1 MVIVLLL
8 DQVMAMVFKARLKY
22 HQLVLVVLLLF
33 CWTMLTCSI
42 AFQYIRERDYKIEH
56 INDQLQL
63 YNKYLAEHY
72 FFENNLDEIHIPY
85 EPIRISL
92 INFEGRVF
100 YDNKNDPK
108 GLDNHL
114 NRSEVKEAMKSGA
127 GYTIDRTSNSDGLT
141 YFYSASKY
149 RNLIVR
155 TAIPYSES
163 LEETLSADMAF
174 FWFMF
179 TVTMIMSMLGWWV
192 TRQLGQTITRL
203 NRFAGKAEKGEL
215 ISDVEAFPRNELG
228 EISKHIINLYTKLQ
242 QTIVERD
249 LKHEQALH
257 QEQEK
262 IRIKKQLT
270 NDINHELKTPVASM
284 QVCLETLL
292 SGPKLPEEMRHKLME
307 QCYSNCERLRHLLN
321 DVSLITRLEEGSLLI
336 PKEKLVI
343 NDLVMEIK
351 NELDFLPQE
360 AKMKLN
366 IEMQEHIVIC
376 GNKSLITSVFRN
388 LTENALAYSEGENIY
403 IIVDNTDKERVKVVF
418 EDDGVGVSEEHLQ
431 RLFDRFYRI
440 DKGRSRKLGGTGLG
454 LSIVKHAIRFHGGD
468 IRVLKSPRGGL
479 RFEFTLQKNNKDYI
493 S

>member
-1 MVIVLLL
+1 
-8 DQVMAMVFKARLKY
+8 MAMAFRIKLKY
-22 HQLVLVVLLLF
+22 HQLVLSVLLIF

-42 AFQYIRERDYKIEH
+42 GFQYVREKEYKIEH
-56 INDQLQL
+56 INSQLQL

-72 FFENNLDEIHIPY
+72 FFENNLDEIHLPY

-92 INFEGRVF
+92 INLDGKVI
-100 YDNKNDPK
+100 YDNKNNPTL
-108 GLDNHL
+108 LDNHL
-114 NRSEVKEAMKSGA
+114 SRPEVKEALLKGA
-127 GYTIDRTSNSDGLT
+127 GYTIDRTSDSDGNA

-149 RNLIVR
+149 RSMIVR

-179 TVTMIMSMLGWWV
+179 SVTLVMTVLGWWV

-215 ISDVEAFPRNELG
+215 IDAVEDFPRNELG
-228 EISKHIINLYTKLQ
+228 EISHHIINLYTQLQ

-249 LKHEQALH
+249 LKHEQALL

-307 QCYSNCERLRHLLN
+307 QCYANCERLRHLLN

-343 NDLVMEIK
+343 NDIVTEIK
-351 NELDFLPQE
+351 NEIELLPRE
-360 AKMKLN
+360 NAMKLN
-366 IEMQEHIVIC
+366 VDIRERVEFD

-388 LTENALAYSEGENIY
+388 LTENALAYSEGSNIY
-403 IIVDNTDKERVKVVF
+403 IHVEKSEPCTVKVVF
-418 EDDGVGVSEEHLQ
+418 EDDGVGVDDVHLQ
-431 RLFDRFYRI
+431 RLFDRFYRV

-454 LSIVKHAIRFHGGD
+454 LSIVKHAVRFHGGD
-468 IRVLKSPRGGL
+468 IAVSRSPRGGL
-479 RFEFTLQKNNKDYI
+479 RFVFTLKNREKEAEQPRL
-493 S
+493 

>member
-1 MVIVLLL
+1 
-8 DQVMAMVFKARLKY
+8 MATVFRIRFKY
-22 HQLVLVVLLLF
+22 HQLVLAVLLLF

-42 AFQYIRERDYKIEH
+42 CFQYIREKEYKIEH
-56 INDQLQL
+56 INAQLQL

-72 FFENNLDEIHIPY
+72 LFENNLDEIHIPY

-92 INFEGRVF
+92 INFDGKVI
-100 YDNKNDPK
+100 YDNKNNTEL
-108 GLDNHL
+108 LDNHL
-114 NRSEVKEAMKSGA
+114 NRPEVNEALLYGA
-127 GYTIDRTSNSDGLT
+127 GYTIDRTSNSDGNA

-163 LEETLSADMAF
+163 FEETLSADMAF

-179 TVTMIMSMLGWWV
+179 SVTLVMSILGWWV

-228 EISKHIINLYTKLQ
+228 EISKHIINLYTQLQ

-257 QEQEK
+257 QEKEK

-292 SGPKLPEEMRHKLME
+292 SGPILTEEMRYKLIE

-336 PKEKLVI
+336 PKEHLII
-343 NDLVMEIK
+343 NDIVFEIK
-351 NELDFLPQE
+351 NEIDLLPQE
-360 AKMKLN
+360 NKMKLN
-366 IEMQEHIVIC
+366 VDINESVEIY

-388 LTENALAYSEGENIY
+388 LTENALAYSEGKNIY
-403 IIVDNTDKERVKVVF
+403 INVERKNQEQIIVNF
-418 EDDGVGVSEEHLQ
+418 EDDGVGVDDIHLQ
-431 RLFDRFYRI
+431 RLFDRFYRV

-454 LSIVKHAIRFHGGD
+454 LSIVKHAVKFHGGD
-468 IRVLKSPRGGL
+468 IFVSRSSRGGL
-479 RFEFTLQKNNKDYI
+479 KFVFTLQINDCGCG

>member
-1 MVIVLLL
+1 
-8 DQVMAMVFKARLKY
+8 MAMAFKVRLKY
-22 HQLVLVVLLLF
+22 HQLLLAVLLLF

-42 AFQYIRERDYKIEH
+42 GFQYLREKEYKIEH

-72 FFENNLDEIHIPY
+72 LFENNLDEIHIPY

-92 INFEGRVF
+92 INFDGKVI
-100 YDNKNDPK
+100 YDNKNDTK
-108 GLDNHL
+108 LLDNHL
-114 NRSEVKEAMKSGA
+114 NRPEVLDALRKGA
-127 GYTIDRTSNSDGLT
+127 GYTIDRTSDSDGNA

-149 RNLIVR
+149 RSLIVR

-163 LEETLSADMAF
+163 LEEMLSADMVF

-179 TVTMIMSMLGWWV
+179 SVTLVMSLLGWWV

-215 ISDVEAFPRNELG
+215 ICDVEKFPRNELG
-228 EISKHIINLYTKLQ
+228 EISKHIINLYTQLQ

-249 LKHEQALH
+249 LKHEQALL
-257 QEQEK
+257 QEKEK

-284 QVCLETLL
+284 QVCLETLI
-292 SGPKLPEEMRHKLME
+292 SGPKLSEEMRGKLME

-343 NDLVMEIK
+343 NDIVDEIK
-351 NELDFLPQE
+351 NEMELLPQVN
-360 AKMKLN
+360 KMALVVD
-366 IEMQEHIVIC
+366 IRERVEIC

-388 LTENALAYSEGENIY
+388 LTENALAYSEGEHIY
-403 IIVDNTDKERVKVVF
+403 ITVAKMDPERVQVVF
-418 EDDGVGVSEEHLQ
+418 EDDGVGVDEIHLQ
-431 RLFDRFYRI
+431 RLFDRFYRV

-454 LSIVKHAIRFHGGD
+454 LSIVKHAVRFHGGE
-468 IRVLKSPRGGL
+468 IEVSRSNRGGL
-479 RFEFTLQKNNKDYI
+479 RFVFSLRIYNKECVA
-493 S
+493 

>member
-1 MVIVLLL
+1 
-8 DQVMAMVFKARLKY
+8 MATVFKIRLKY
-22 HQLVLVVLLLF
+22 HQLVLSVLLLF

-42 AFQYIRERDYKIEH
+42 GFQYLREKEYKIEH
-56 INDQLQL
+56 INAQLQL

-72 FFENNLDEIHIPY
+72 LFENNLDEIHIPY
-85 EPIRISL
+85 ESIRISL
-92 INFEGRVF
+92 INFDGKVI
-100 YDNKNDPK
+100 YDNKNDTK
-108 GLDNHL
+108 LLDNHL
-114 NRSEVKEAMKSGA
+114 TRPEISEAMQNGA
-127 GYTIDRTSNSDGLT
+127 GYTIDRTSDSDGNA

-149 RNLIVR
+149 RSLIVR

-179 TVTMIMSMLGWWV
+179 IVTVVMSILGWWV
-192 TRQLGQTITRL
+192 TRQLGQTIIRL
-203 NRFAGKAEKGEL
+203 NRFAAKAEKGEL
-215 ISDVEAFPRNELG
+215 ISDVETFPRNELG
-228 EISKHIINLYTKLQ
+228 EISKHIINLYTQLQ
-242 QTIVERD
+242 KTIVERD

-257 QEQEK
+257 QEKEK

-292 SGPKLPEEMRHKLME
+292 SGPKLPEDTRHKLME

-336 PKEKLVI
+336 PKEKIVI
-343 NDLVMEIK
+343 NDIIYEIK
-351 NELDFLPQE
+351 DEIDFLPQDN
-360 AKMKLN
+360 KMALN
-366 IEMQEHIVIC
+366 IDIQDTIEIY
-376 GNKSLITSVFRN
+376 GNKSLVTSIFRN
-388 LTENALAYSEGENIY
+388 LTENALAYSEGRNIY
-403 IIVDNTDKERVKVVF
+403 IKVDKKNQEEVQVVF
-418 EDDGVGVSEEHLQ
+418 EDDGIGVDDIHLQ
-431 RLFDRFYRI
+431 RLFDRFYRV

-468 IRVLKSPRGGL
+468 IVVSRSPRGGL
-479 RFEFTLQKNNKDYI
+479 MFIFTLQLQDKDCV